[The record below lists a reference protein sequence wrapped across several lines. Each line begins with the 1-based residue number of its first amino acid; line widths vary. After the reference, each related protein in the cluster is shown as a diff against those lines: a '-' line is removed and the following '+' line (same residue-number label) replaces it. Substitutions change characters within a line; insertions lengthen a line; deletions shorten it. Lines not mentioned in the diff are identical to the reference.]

1 VKHKT
6 TAGILFAAAAI
17 FTVGVAPGDARAQ
30 IGDTDKSDKE
40 IVASGIWIL
49 GYQDQ
54 GDASNTS
61 LTVIGEG
68 AFRYFIVD
76 NLGVGLSGAAFY
88 KTAGNDADDT
98 GFIIQ
103 AQGSYYQSM
112 SDSLYIAP
120 SLGLGVTFGTRERPS
135 GMPGVINEADILGFT
150 ATFGLPFVLF
160 TPGPF
165 NIRAGPEIIATF
177 GSAEDIASGE
187 SEGFTT
193 IDGGFKIGA
202 GFNF

>member
-1 VKHKT
+1 MHK
-6 TAGILFAAAAI
+6 AIFAIVTAAAI
-17 FTVGVAPGDARAQ
+17 LISTGEASAQ
-30 IGDTDKSDKE
+30 IGDVDASDKE

-54 GDASNTS
+54 GDVSSTS
-61 LTVIGEG
+61 FTVIGEG

-76 NLGVGLSGAAFY
+76 KLGIGLSAAAFF
-88 KTAGNDADDT
+88 KSAGDDADDS
-98 GFIIQ
+98 GFTIQ
-103 AQGSYYQSM
+103 AISSYYQPL

-120 SLGLGVTFGTRERPS
+120 GLGLGVSFGTRERP
-135 GMPGVINEADILGFT
+135 GAMPGVINESDVLGFT
-150 ATFGLPFVLF
+150 ASFGLPFVLF

-165 NIRAGPEIIATF
+165 NIRAGPELIATF
-177 GSAEDIASGE
+177 GSAEDIATGD

-193 IDGGFKIGA
+193 VDGGFKIGA